1 MAKLLIAEDDMG
13 VRLLVERALRLEGH
27 EVVAVE
33 DGELALEVLDQ
44 HEGGF
49 DLLLSDIRMPAMTGI
64 ELAYAAAARWPDLR
78 IQLMTGYAEQKEA
91 AEDLAA
97 IILGV
102 IEKPFSVAELRRHVG
117 RILATSRRGESSL
130 GTARR
135 HCA

>member
-1 MAKLLIAEDDMG
+1 MAKLLIAEDDTG

-27 EVVAVE
+27 DVIAVE
-33 DGELALEVLDQ
+33 DGELALEVLEE
-44 HEGGF
+44 HAGAF

-91 AEDLAA
+91 AADLAA

-117 RILATSRRGESSL
+117 RILATNVRGNRSVPASQ
-130 GTARR
+130 RY
-135 HCA
+135 CA

>member
-1 MAKLLIAEDDMG
+1 
-13 VRLLVERALRLEGH
+13 
-27 EVVAVE
+27 
-33 DGELALEVLDQ
+33 
-44 HEGGF
+44 
-49 DLLLSDIRMPAMTGI
+49 
-64 ELAYAAAARWPDLR
+64 
-78 IQLMTGYAEQKEA
+78 MTGYAEQKEA